1 MKVVL
6 FCGGLG
12 LRMREASERAPKPMI
27 PVGNRPLLLH
37 LMKYYAHFGHTEF
50 ILCLGYQAHVIK
62 DYFLHY
68 NEALLNDFV
77 LTHDGTVEL
86 IRSDI
91 HNWRI
96 TFVHTGLR
104 TAIGQRLRAVREYIG
119 DDEFF
124 LANYADALTDA
135 PLPDLIASLRDRDKI
150 ATFLCVQPTHSFH
163 FVALNERSEVTDI
176 QDVKHA
182 NIWINGGYFAFHR
195 DIFDYIHEGE
205 ELVEAPF
212 QRLIAEDQLLAYR
225 YQGFWAPM
233 DTLKDRDNLES
244 LFESGQPPWAVWDA
258 PQLAAAS
265 SGELAYASSDG
276 RGH

>member
-12 LRMREASERAPKPMI
+12 LRMREASERTPKPMI

-37 LMKYYAHFGHTEF
+37 LMKYYAHYGHTDF
-50 ILCLGYQAHVIK
+50 ILCLGYQAHAIK
-62 DYFLHY
+62 DYFLNY
-68 NEALLNDFV
+68 NEALVNDFV
-77 LTHDGTVEL
+77 LSDGGTVEL
-86 IRSDI
+86 LRSDI
-91 HNWRI
+91 QGWRI

-104 TAIGQRLRAVREYIG
+104 ATIGQRLRAVREYLG

-135 PLPDLIASLRDRDKI
+135 PLPEVIADLHERGKI

-163 FVALNERSEVTDI
+163 FVALDERAVVTDI

-182 NIWINGGYFAFHR
+182 NIWINGGFFVFRR
-195 DIFDYIHEGE
+195 DIFDYLHEGE

-212 QRLIAEDQLLAYR
+212 RRLIAEEQLLAYR
-225 YQGFWAPM
+225 YRGFWAPM

-258 PQLAAAS
+258 PQR
-265 SGELAYASSDG
+265 AYALPNG